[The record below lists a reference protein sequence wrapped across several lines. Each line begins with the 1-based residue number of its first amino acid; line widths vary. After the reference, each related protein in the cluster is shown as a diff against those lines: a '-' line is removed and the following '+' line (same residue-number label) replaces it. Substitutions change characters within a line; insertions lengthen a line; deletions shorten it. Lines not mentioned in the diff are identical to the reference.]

1 MKKSTRNILIVLS
14 VIVVIF
20 TAFIGY
26 GIYSVYNFF
35 NRFGTVS
42 EKEIPNELKEARI
55 LTGNGFV
62 NKTEFFKLNSE
73 QFLKTVGKSSTIED
87 EKKRSEYVNS
97 QTSRQFFGF
106 DNIKTCGEE
115 IVAVGKFG
123 GFVFA
128 KDGSVS
134 REIIFEQK
142 AQKVKIGFI
151 EQESYRTTLDNV
163 EIYDFEG
170 DGRCEFFSYSSL
182 DGVIVFDSEGKAIWR
197 YGEKDL
203 DLSEL
208 WKEKSEKERDEEQ
221 WITGA
226 FAGDLN
232 NDGIGELIVT
242 RKNDGIR
249 AFDVNRKE
257 VWFQKDEYPLAKLK
271 IFDTDGDGKNDILEF
286 QGASSA
292 LRNAQNG
299 EKLKDLKLDYG
310 LDDVVFSKD
319 KDGKA
324 NAYFFKIDDNK
335 LELSDISNKIL
346 WKSDAP
352 LSDVKKAVDEKPKTD
367 PTPIT
372 EGNVRAEPMEYINDS
387 ERIYQPKAV
396 FVKLKADAP
405 EYLAVI
411 GSFISIPR
419 SDLYIYD
426 NAGKLVYHELLP
438 ENAATIT
445 GSQLTNGKQDILVGG
460 KSSIWKYSV
469 GR

>member
-1 MKKSTRNILIVLS
+1 MKKSTRNILIALS

-35 NRFGTVS
+35 SKIGTVS
-42 EKEIPNELKEARI
+42 ESEIPNELKEARI

-62 NKTEFFKLNSE
+62 NKSEYFKLDSE
-73 QFLKTVGKSSTIED
+73 QLLKTFGKGSAIQD

-106 DNIKTCGEE
+106 DNIKVCGEE

-151 EQESYRTTLDNV
+151 EHESYRTTLDNV

-182 DGVIVFDSEGKAIWR
+182 DGVVIFDSEGKAIWR
-197 YGEKDL
+197 YGENEL
-203 DLSEL
+203 DLSKL
-208 WKEKSEKERDEEQ
+208 WNEKSEKEKKEEQ

-249 AFDVNRKE
+249 VFDVNHKE
-257 VWFQKDEYPLAKLK
+257 IWFQKDEFPTAKYK

-286 QGASSA
+286 QGAGSA

-310 LDDVVFSKD
+310 LEDVIFSKD
-319 KDGKA
+319 KNGKN
-324 NAYFFKIDDNK
+324 NAYFFKIDENKIELFDIENK
-335 LELSDISNKIL
+335 LL

-352 LSDVKKAVDEKPKTD
+352 LSLVKKEKPKAD
-367 PTPIT
+367 KTPIMI
-372 EGNVRAEPMEYINDS
+372 GNEVAVPSEYVDDS
-387 ERIYQPKAV
+387 ESIYQPKAV

-426 NAGKLVYHELLP
+426 NTGKLVYHELLP
-438 ENAATIT
+438 ENAVTIT
-445 GSQLTNGKQDILVGG
+445 GSQLTNGKQEILVGG
-460 KSSIWKYSV
+460 KSLIWKYDFNVS
-469 GR
+469 R